1 MSTRKV
7 ERPSVR
13 FATWS
18 AGVVRARRSI
28 RSECSARDVQSFW
41 PLISQPPS
49 TRVAV
54 VCSDVVSEPTLG
66 SVTPNAWRRSSPD
79 AIRGR

>member
-1 MSTRKV
+1 MSTRNV

-13 FATWS
+13 FSTSS
-18 AGVVRARRSI
+18 AGVVRASSSI

-41 PLISQPPS
+41 PLTDQPPS

-54 VCSDVVSEPTLG
+54 VWSEVVSEPALG
-66 SVTPNAWRRSSPD
+66 SVTPNACSRSSPE